1 MFPYNYI
8 SIDERVCVAVAFGL
22 DVSNTPNQHIVYAI
36 RIVDTKSHIDNS
48 FRTSEMRPLSNQ
60 LLPNKTTTPPKKW
73 TVSLKTRICSV
84 EYMYVLYVLKLNG
97 NLEQQQQKTHTY
109 CTPFE
114 RAPVFIILPRFI
126 GSVLIVTN
134 RCVCEFNTP
143 LTWIHQSINVYTQKN
158 THTHPTTHQC
168 PPTNVSLK
176 NNNNKQ
182 TTVNIFTDK
191 THFIRTTTCREHL
204 HIVVFKHRNLAYL
217 LIRLLNRIYTQHIH
231 THIHTQI
238 QNRA

>member
-48 FRTSEMRPLSNQ
+48 FRTSEMRPLEDVQLSNQ

-97 NLEQQQQKTHTY
+97 NLEQQKHTHTY

-143 LTWIHQSINVYTQKN
+143 LTWIHQSINVYTQKH
-158 THTHPTTHQC
+158 THTHLHLHTSYYTPMS
-168 PPTNVSLK
+168 TNK
-176 NNNNKQ
+176 RITKKQQQQTNN
-182 TTVNIFTDK
+182 
-191 THFIRTTTCREHL
+191 REHIYRQNPL
-204 HIVVFKHRNLAYL
+204 YQKHDMPWTFTYCSF
-217 LIRLLNRIYTQHIH
+217 
-231 THIHTQI
+231 
-238 QNRA
+238 